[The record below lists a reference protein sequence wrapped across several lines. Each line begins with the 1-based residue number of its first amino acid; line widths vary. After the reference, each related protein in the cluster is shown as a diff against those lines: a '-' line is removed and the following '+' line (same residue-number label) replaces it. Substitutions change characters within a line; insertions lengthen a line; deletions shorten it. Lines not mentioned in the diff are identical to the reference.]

1 MILLYRVLTFLL
13 YPFLVLLILIRK
25 YYKKEHITR
34 YKEKIFSSH
43 FNVKRKIHS
52 KLIWFHAA
60 SIGELK
66 SIIPIIEN
74 LEINNNK
81 LEFLITTVTLTS
93 GNLAKNEF
101 ANKQNIHHRY
111 FPLDIKFLMQN
122 FLNNWRPSIIF
133 LVDSEIWPNLIY
145 EAKKNKIPISLLN
158 ARITKK
164 TYQRWNFF
172 KKTAEK
178 IFKSFDL
185 CLTANLETKNYLI
198 NLKASN
204 VYFEGNIKLIQ
215 KSASNKVINTYEKE
229 LKNKKIWTAISTHEG
244 EEIFCLKSHLILK
257 SKIEEILTIIA
268 PRHIHRA
275 NEVRKLCD
283 NLNLSSQILNENDEI
298 MTGKEIIIINS
309 YGKLPNFLKYSKSA
323 FVGKSTIKGLSGE
336 GGQNPMEAAKL
347 GCRVY
352 HGDYIYNFRDI
363 YKILEENNISK
374 KVKNHT
380 ELAKNLEN
388 DFINTNQEFNKFKIF
403 INDLENKIL
412 NNTMEIIRKFIL

>member
-1 MILLYRVLTFLL
+1 MILLYRALTFLL
-13 YPFLVLLILIRK
+13 YPFLVLLIFIRK
-25 YYKKEHITR
+25 CNKKEHITR
-34 YKEKIFSSH
+34 YKEKIFPTH
-43 FNVKRKIHS
+43 FNIKRKVHS

-60 SIGELK
+60 SVGELK

-74 LEINNNK
+74 LDDKNNK

-93 GNLAKNEF
+93 GNLAKEEF

-111 FPLDIKFLMQN
+111 FPLDAKFLMKS
-122 FLNNWRPSIIF
+122 FLDSWKPSIIF
-133 LVDSEIWPNLIY
+133 LVDSEIWPNLIF
-145 EAKKNKIPISLLN
+145 EAKKKKIPISLLN

-185 CLTANLETKNYLI
+185 CLTANLETKNFLI
-198 NLKASN
+198 NLKSSN
-204 VYFEGNIKLIQ
+204 VYFEGNIKLLQ
-215 KSASNKVINTYEKE
+215 KVGSDKAYNTYEKE
-229 LKNKKIWTAISTHEG
+229 LKNKKIWTAISTHDG

-257 SKIEEILTIIA
+257 SKIEKILTIIA
-268 PRHIHRA
+268 PRHTYRA
-275 NEVRKLCD
+275 NEVKKLCD
-283 NLNLSSQILNENDEI
+283 NLNLSSQILNGNDEI
-298 MTGKEIIIINS
+298 MKNKEIIIVNS

-323 FVGKSTIKGLSGE
+323 FVGKSIIKDLASE

-347 GCRVY
+347 GCKVY

-363 YKILEENNISK
+363 YKMLEENNISK
-374 KVKNHT
+374 KVSDFK

-388 DFINTNQEFNKFKIF
+388 DFTNTNEEFDKFTIF
-403 INDLENKIL
+403 INNLENKIL
-412 NNTMEIIRKFIL
+412 NNTMRIIKSFIL

>member
-13 YPFLVLLILIRK
+13 YPFLVLLIIMRK
-25 YYKKEHITR
+25 YYRKEHITR

-43 FNVKRKIHS
+43 FNIKRKIHS

-74 LEINNNK
+74 LENNNNK

-93 GNLAKNEF
+93 GNLAKDEF

-111 FPLDIKFLMQN
+111 FPLDTKFLMKN
-122 FLNNWRPSIIF
+122 FLNNWKPNIIF
-133 LVDSEIWPNLIY
+133 LVDSEIWPNLIF

-204 VYFEGNIKLIQ
+204 VYFEGNIKLVQ
-215 KSASNKVINTYEKE
+215 KSESNKTINTYEKE

-268 PRHIHRA
+268 PRHTHRA
-275 NEVRKLCD
+275 NEVKKLCD

-298 MTGKEIIIINS
+298 RTSKEIIIVNS

-323 FVGKSTIKGLSGE
+323 FVGKSTIKDLASE

-363 YKILEENNISK
+363 YKILEKNNISK
-374 KVKNHT
+374 KVTNHA
-380 ELAKNLEN
+380 ELAKNIEN
-388 DFINTNQEFNKFKIF
+388 DFINTNEEFNKFKIF

>member
-13 YPFLVLLILIRK
+13 YPFFVLLIFMRK
-25 YYKKEHITR
+25 YNKKEHITR
-34 YKEKIFSSH
+34 YKEKIFPTH
-43 FNVKRKIHS
+43 FNIKRKIHS

-60 SIGELK
+60 SVGELK
-66 SIIPIIEN
+66 RIIPIIEN
-74 LEINNNK
+74 LEDTNNK

-93 GNLAKNEF
+93 GNLAEEEF

-111 FPLDIKFLMQN
+111 FPLDAKFLMKS
-122 FLNNWRPSIIF
+122 FLDSWKPSIIF
-133 LVDSEIWPNLIY
+133 LVDSEIWPNLIF
-145 EAKKNKIPISLLN
+145 EAKENKIPISLLN
-158 ARITKK
+158 ARLTKK
-164 TYQRWNFF
+164 TYRRWNFF
-172 KKTAEK
+172 KRTAEK

-185 CLTANLETKNYLI
+185 CLTANLETKNFLI
-198 NLKASN
+198 NLKSNN

-215 KSASNKVINTYEKE
+215 KVESNKTYKTYEKE

-244 EEIFCLKSHLILK
+244 EEFFCLKSHLILK

-268 PRHIHRA
+268 PRHTYRA
-275 NEVRKLCD
+275 NEVKKLCD

-298 MTGKEIIIINS
+298 MKNKEIIIVNS

-323 FVGKSTIKGLSGE
+323 FVGKSTIKNLASE

-347 GCRVY
+347 GCKVY

-363 YKILEENNISK
+363 YKMLEENNISK
-374 KVKNHT
+374 KVTDCN

-388 DFINTNQEFNKFKIF
+388 DFINTNEEFDKFTIF
-403 INDLENKIL
+403 INNLENKIL
-412 NNTMEIIRKFIL
+412 NNTMRIIKRFIL